1 MEGQDGAMASFRPKF
16 ITFDCYGTLTRFRMS
31 ELAREIF
38 ADRIPPARMDAF
50 LEDFKSY
57 RMDEILGD
65 WKPYDAVL
73 RNAAERTCRK
83 HGIRFAEAEGRRF
96 YDAVPGW
103 GPHPDV
109 PEPLKRVAREFPL
122 VVLSNA
128 ADEQIMRN
136 VALLEAPFHA
146 AYTAEQARAYKPR
159 LRAFEYMF
167 DRLGCAP
174 EDVMHVSSSFRY
186 DLMPAHDLRIGKRVH
201 VGRGH
206 EPFIPYYGA
215 EPIADIGGLP
225 GLLGL

>member
-1 MEGQDGAMASFRPKF
+1 MASFRPRF
-16 ITFDCYGTLTRFRMS
+16 ITFDCYGTLTKFRMG

-38 ADRIPPARMDAF
+38 ADRTPSERMGAF
-50 LEDFKSY
+50 LEDFTAY
-57 RMDEILGD
+57 RLDEILGD
-65 WKPYDAVL
+65 WKPYAEVL
-73 RNAAERTCRK
+73 RNAVERTCRK
-83 HGIRFAEAEGRRF
+83 HGIAFVEAEGRRF

-159 LRAFEYMF
+159 FRAFEYMF

-174 EDVMHVSSSFRY
+174 EEVMHVSSSYRY
-186 DLMPAHDLRIGKRVH
+186 DLMSAHDLRIGRRVH

-206 EPFIPYYGA
+206 EPFIP
-215 EPIADIGGLP
+215 
-225 GLLGL
+225 

>member
-1 MEGQDGAMASFRPKF
+1 MASFRPKF

-65 WKPYDAVL
+65 WKPYAAVL
-73 RNAAERTCRK
+73 RNAVERTCRK

-159 LRAFEYMF
+159 LRAFEYLF

-174 EDVMHVSSSFRY
+174 EDVLHVASSFRY
-186 DLMPAHDLRIGKRVH
+186 DLKPAHELRNWKLVH
-201 VGRGH
+201 VGSGH
-206 EPFIPYYGA
+206 QPFIPY
-215 EPIADIGGLP
+215 
-225 GLLGL
+225 